1 MSPEPTG
8 RRPRAAAQLTFVA
21 FIAAGAVLSGLTP
34 AQAEPPTVTNIKYY
48 TVEATTAQ
56 SLNEQMITRGPLHGP
71 GRAYANIVAKPD
83 YSGQLV
89 QGSSCRVD
97 GFLIK
102 AEFVMTLPRLGAGT
116 KLSRDV
122 AARWE
127 SFQTFVRRHEEGHRT
142 IWMETMEKARSRIS
156 ALRAPS
162 CQELQAR
169 IDMAFQEEWSAGERR
184 QDAYDRADQQKLA
197 SHPLLVAAKSAQR
210 KVGAALAPPPPQ
222 APTARIFHRVGGRAM

>member
-1 MSPEPTG
+1 MSPEPIG
-8 RRPRAAAQLTFVA
+8 RRPGAAARRVFVA
-21 FIAAGAVLSGLTP
+21 FIALGAVLSGLES
-34 AQAEPPTVTNIKYY
+34 ARAEPPTVTKINYY

-56 SLNEQMITRGPLHGP
+56 SLNEQMITRGPMHGP

-89 QGSSCRVD
+89 QGSTCRVED
-97 GFLIK
+97 FLIE
-102 AEFVMTLPRLGAGT
+102 AEFIMTLPRLGAGT

-122 AARWE
+122 ATRWE
-127 SFQTFVRRHEEGHRT
+127 SFQSFVRRHEEGHRT
-142 IWMETMEKARSRIS
+142 IWIETMDKAQTRIT

-162 CQELQAR
+162 CQELQVR
-169 IDMAFQEEWSAGERR
+169 IDGAFQEEWSAGERR

-197 SHPLLVAAKSAQR
+197 SHPLLVAAKSARR

-222 APTARIFHRVGGRAM
+222 PPSASIIHRVGGRAM